1 MCLSLTFQSIST
13 EIDNILKKI
22 GAGDGDLG
30 GLQSAVENV
39 TMYEQS
45 YNNTALELQSQVK
58 KLLWFFSRDIVLFL
72 RLVGILAILGI
83 FFVYKIPG

>member
-45 YNNTALELQSQVK
+45 YNNTALELQLQVK
-58 KLLWFFSRDIVLFL
+58 KQFVIFPQEHSLGLEIFTSQIGWNFSY
-72 RLVGILAILGI
+72 A
-83 FFVYKIPG
+83 